1 MGDPLG
7 HDPNNVR
14 DDQAEASATTSDSL
28 TNHESDNATFGTTQS
43 SKENSI
49 SQRESSEFSTI
60 VSEEDNVD
68 DLVRMIDIIKPGD
81 HERTYRAR
89 MLIDSGNPHE
99 NLISSRRALNKLAP
113 WTRAA
118 IAAKNQT
125 RGQLRNIDG
134 TIIDR
139 QDGTVKISW
148 YGMNRSGLHNPIV
161 YFHPIRYETTHVV
174 MDADSYG
181 ADIILSWKEVKSL
194 KLRHRFTGA
203 IQRPP
208 TPKNDPGDKKYQ
220 DYEQRR
226 ADKKAARDEK
236 RGNSES
242 QPSGAGK
249 TSQTGQ

>member
-7 HDPNNVR
+7 HDPNNIR
-14 DDQAEASATTSDSL
+14 DDQAEASATTTDSL
-28 TNHESDNATFGTTQS
+28 INHKFDNATFGTTQS

-60 VSEEDNVD
+60 VPEEDGVD
-68 DLVRMIDIIKPGD
+68 DLIRMIDIIKPGD

-99 NLISSRRALNKLAP
+99 NLISSRLVDALCLPRSHRPPCLFRRALNKLAP
-113 WTRAA
+113 WTRTA
-118 IAAKNQT
+118 IATKNQT
-125 RGQLRNIDG
+125 SGQLRNIDG
-134 TIIDR
+134 TIIDG

-148 YGMNRSGLHNPIV
+148 YGMNRSGLQNPIV

-208 TPKNDPGDKKYQ
+208 TPKNDPGM
-220 DYEQRR
+220 
-226 ADKKAARDEK
+226 
-236 RGNSES
+236 
-242 QPSGAGK
+242 
-249 TSQTGQ
+249 